1 MVPEELLQRVMAME
15 AMEAL
20 ADNHPS
26 QEPQFTM
33 PVVVQ
38 ELMELA
44 G

>member
-1 MVPEELLQRVMAME
+1 VVVVPEELLQIVLAME

-26 QEPQFTM
+26 QEPLFTM

-38 ELMELA
+38 D
-44 G
+44 